1 MNDFQPFP
9 IYDLKY
15 GKVTAKKPW
24 LLPQDAFKE
33 LLNAYVERGVLKKRK
48 GYTEWGRMVHLVE
61 DESVGTGDKS
71 EVTFSGTLAN
81 VPIRDLEITDGV
93 EKFTDNGDGT
103 LTGDA
108 GGVGT
113 IVYETGAFSV
123 TFNAAP
129 EIDADITADYNF
141 YPGLPVMGIWEHYT
155 ATGRYL
161 LAFDTKRMCKYN
173 STTSLLNDM
182 AEEDTW
188 TGLDYNFFHCCSATD
203 DKIYITN
210 GVDQIRTWDG
220 TTLAALTVD
229 YTGGSTNK
237 VNTCKFIF
245 EYHGH
250 IVLLAPTEET
260 VFRPRRCRSSTAGTY
275 TTWPSYGWVD
285 CPTPDE
291 IMGAQMIGNV
301 LYVWFK
307 ESLWKLNYTG
317 IYTSP
322 FEWERV
328 SPEEGLYAPFST
340 ITIGGKSY
348 GIGKSAII
356 ATDGVNLA
364 PVDSAIPDGI
374 ISDYDVGQVKYGYAG
389 RIRDLRQIWWTACAV
404 GSTEPDRVLAFNY
417 EDGNFFPYDLAFM
430 CFGSYTAGSTLTMD
444 DIEDAWDD
452 IEYTWDTGSA
462 VAGYPLKLAGD
473 HDGYIFLTNDGY
485 NDNGEDIEFL
495 AETGEWNPYI
505 QNGLE
510 ANLGWVDFFLTT
522 NDETELTIDFYVDQD
537 PTAYLTK
544 TLTFEDESGRD
555 KVTVWKRV
563 YVGAVGSHHRM
574 RIYHTASEQPVEIH
588 AIVPYF
594 KQEGAIHG
602 Y

>member
-1 MNDFQPFP
+1 MPDFQPFP

-81 VPIRDLEITDGV
+81 GPIRDLEITDGV

-161 LAFDTKRMCKYN
+161 MVFDTKRMCRYN
-173 STTSLLNDM
+173 ASTKIL
-182 AEEDTW
+182 EDKAAANTW
-188 TGLDYNFFHCCSATD
+188 TGTDYDFFHCCSATD
-203 DKIYITN
+203 DKLYITN
-210 GVDQIRTWDG
+210 NVDQVRTWDG
-220 TTLAALTVD
+220 SSLALLVVD

-237 VNTCKFIF
+237 VETCKFIF

-250 IVLLAPTEET
+250 IVLLAPTEESI
-260 VFRPRRCRSSTAGTY
+260 FRPRRCRSSAAGTY
-275 TTWPSYGWVD
+275 TSWPSYGWVD
-285 CPTPDE
+285 CPTQDE
-291 IMGAQMIGNV
+291 IMGAQMLGNV

-328 SPEEGLYAPFST
+328 SPEEGLYASFSAV
-340 ITIGGKSY
+340 TIGGKSY

-374 ISDYDVGQVKYGYAG
+374 ISDYDVGQVKYAYAG
-389 RIRDLRQIWWTACAV
+389 RIRDLRQIWWTLCGV
-404 GSTEPDRVLAFNY
+404 GSTYPDKVLAYDY
-417 EDGNFFPYDLAFM
+417 ENGQFFPFDLSFQ
-430 CFGSYTAGSTLTMD
+430 CFGSFTAGSTLTMD
-444 DIEDAWDD
+444 DIDEAWDD
-452 IEYTWDTGSA
+452 IEYGWDTA
-462 VAGYPLKLAGD
+462 VGIAGYPIKLAGT

-485 NDNGEDIEFL
+485 NDNGEDIKFL

-522 NDETELTIDFYVDQD
+522 NDETELTIDFYCDQD
-537 PTAYLTK
+537 PTAYLTR
-544 TLTFEDESGRD
+544 TLAFEDESGRD

>member
-1 MNDFQPFP
+1 MNDFKPYP
-9 IYDLKY
+9 IDDLKY

-173 STTSLLNDM
+173 TTTSLLNDM

-220 TTLAALTVD
+220 TDLEAFVVD
-229 YTGGSTNK
+229 YTGGSSNK
-237 VNTCKFIF
+237 VATCRFIF

-250 IVLLAPTEET
+250 LVLLAPTEDS
-260 VFRPRRCRSSTAGTY
+260 VFRGRRCRSSAAGTY
-275 TTWPSYGWVD
+275 TDWPSYGWVD
-285 CPTPDE
+285 APTPDE
-291 IMGAQMIGNV
+291 IQGAQMIGNV

-307 ESLWKLNYTG
+307 ESLWRLNYTG

-328 SPEEGLYAPFST
+328 SPEEGLYAPFSPVT
-340 ITIGGKSY
+340 IEGKSY

-356 ATDGVNLA
+356 GTDGDQVWEADQTIQDWINEN
-364 PVDSAIPDGI
+364 
-374 ISDYDVGQVKYGYAG
+374 YDKAKVSYCYGS
-389 RIRDLRQIWWTACAV
+389 RHRDLRQIWWTFCDV
-404 GSTEPDRVLAFNY
+404 GSEYPDRVLAY
-417 EDGNFFPYDLAFM
+417 DYRGGGFFPFTLSFM
-430 CFGSYTAGSTLTMD
+430 CFGSYTAGSTLTLD
-444 DIEDAWDD
+444 DIEEAWDD
-452 IEYTWDTGSA
+452 IEWSWDSPA
-462 VAGYPLKLAGD
+462 NVAGYPIKLAGT
-473 HDGYIFLTNDGY
+473 HDGYIMQCNDGY
-485 NDNGEDIEFL
+485 ADKGEAISFEFGTMEL
-495 AETGEWNPYI
+495 NPFNKEGRETT
-505 QNGLE
+505 
-510 ANLGWVDFFLTT
+510 LGWIDLLVTAHD
-522 NDETELTIDFYVDQD
+522 DTEVTVDFYVDHGD
-537 PTAYLTK
+537 TAYLTR
-544 TLTFEDESGRD
+544 TLSFKDERGGREL
-555 KVTVWKRV
+555 VWKRLE
-563 YVGAVGSHHRM
+563 VGCCGGFHRF
-574 RIYHTASEQPVEIH
+574 RAYHTASGQPVEIH

-594 KQEGAIHG
+594 KPEGAIRE